1 MQPAPTS
8 RAVMWLRHRFV
19 KLWRFNGFV
28 LSQSPICDVDMVTTG
43 VLRVNGIFF
52 SLFKQIREMN
62 LDKTYFPYLVLW
74 SRANPI
80 GATYEEVGGT
90 QGLSR
95 AGMPTWSH
103 VDLSRA
109 KWSSMTESHRLLWH
123 D

>member
-1 MQPAPTS
+1 
-8 RAVMWLRHRFV
+8 MWLRHRFV

-43 VLRVNGIFF
+43 VLWVNGIFF

-80 GATYEEVGGT
+80 GATYEEVGGRDSGAVACRDADMEPCRP
-90 QGLSR
+90 QSCQ
-95 AGMPTWSH
+95 
-103 VDLSRA
+103 VV
-109 KWSSMTESHRLLWH
+109 
-123 D
+123 